1 MKSYKL
7 SILTCLALVLNQTYS
22 YSYNG
27 PVDPVKN
34 TLNTRANVTN
44 CDLVNSEDLEFS
56 PAFYQNG
63 IVFVTSHNE
72 DSKKDR
78 NIGEHF
84 FDLYYADL
92 NPNGMPSEP
101 WFFSPN
107 LNSKLHEGPV
117 SFGPDYQTIYFTR
130 NDMRNG
136 KEVVGNNGKVSLQ
149 VYMADKSPTDWINL
163 RPLPFNS
170 PDYNCAHPSI
180 TADGNHLYFAS
191 NMPGGLGGMD
201 IYRSDKVNGQWGWP
215 VNLGNAINTSGNEV
229 FPYIHNSGALFFAS
243 DGHGGF
249 GGLDLYMTN
258 NPEKS
263 KEISNIGEP
272 FNSPEDDLGF
282 LLDNEGKTG
291 YFASAR
297 SDGKGKD
304 DIYYFNMPNS
314 LVPNSEFNLAVM
326 VSDAVSG
333 NAIAGAAVYVF
344 EGTKEGYMQNSE
356 LYDLELAPSGENGE
370 LKMTLVRKPD
380 DQLGEPSSYTDDN
393 GNVLLKMQTNRN
405 YVLYVKKEGYASL
418 ERKYATF
425 NKQENYDRLDIQLQ
439 PQNCLPMNGLV
450 LNGKTGQG
458 VPSAVIKIETDCG
471 ETVEYVYT
479 NLEGHFSYCLPPN
492 CNYTLTSTKE
502 GFEKGMAAVT
512 TRDGSKNLSPTIIM
526 NPTNDMA
533 NQPVSKGSLIVLDKI
548 YYDFDQSY
556 IRKGAARDL
565 DALVVLMKR
574 YPSMK
579 VEMVAHTD
587 SRGTDDY
594 NIALSKRRAK
604 SAYNYVVNR
613 GIDASR
619 IHSFGVG
626 EQYPRNNCKDGI
638 VCNETEYQYN
648 RRTEIRVVNIEEPV
662 SFSYMDNAPEVIDR
676 KD

>member
-1 MKSYKL
+1 MKTYKL
-7 SILTCLALVLNQTYS
+7 LILTCLATLLSQTSAYN
-22 YSYNG
+22 NG
-27 PVDPVKN
+27 PLDPVIN

-44 CDLVNSEDLEFS
+44 CSIVNSEHLEFS

-63 IVFVTSHNE
+63 IVFVTSQNE
-72 DSKKDR
+72 DTKKDR

-107 LNSKLHEGPV
+107 LNSKLHEGPI
-117 SFGPDYQTIYFTR
+117 SFGPDYQSIYFTR

-136 KEVVGNNGKVSLQ
+136 KAVVGNNGKVSLQ
-149 VYMADKSPTDWINL
+149 IYTADKSPTDWVNL
-163 RPLPFNS
+163 RALSFNS
-170 PDYNCAHPSI
+170 KEYNCAHPSI

-191 NMPGGLGGMD
+191 DMPGGFGGMD

-215 VNLGNAINTSGNEV
+215 VNLGNTINTAGNEV
-229 FPYIHNSGALFFAS
+229 FPYIHNSGTMFFAS

-249 GGLDLYMTN
+249 GGLDLFMTTSPDN
-258 NPEKS
+258 AKD
-263 KEISNIGEP
+263 ISNIGAP
-272 FNSPEDDLGF
+272 FNSTEDDLGF

-297 SDGKGKD
+297 SEGKGKD
-304 DIYYFNMPNS
+304 DIYYFDLPNS
-314 LVPNSEFNLAVM
+314 LVPSSEFNLAVS
-326 VSDAVSG
+326 VSDAISG
-333 NAIAGAAVYVF
+333 NSISGAAIYVF
-344 EGTKEGYMQNSE
+344 QGTNEGYMQNTE

-380 DQLGEPSSYTDDN
+380 DQLGEPAAYTNED
-393 GNVLLKMQTNRN
+393 GNVLLKLQTNRN
-405 YVLYVKKEGYASL
+405 YVLYIKKEGYTAV
-418 ERKYATF
+418 EQKYSTF
-425 NKQENYDRLDIQLQ
+425 NRKDNYDRLNIQLQ
-439 PQNCLPMNGLV
+439 PQNCVPMNGMV
-450 LNGKTGQG
+450 RNGKTGNG
-458 VPSAVIKIETDCG
+458 VPSAVIKIENDCG
-471 ETVEYVYT
+471 QTVEYVYA
-479 NLEGHFSYCLPPN
+479 NLEGHFSFCLPKN
-492 CNYTLTSTKE
+492 CNFTLTGTKD
-502 GFEKGMAAVT
+502 GFESGVAAVT
-512 TRDGSKNLSPTIIM
+512 TRDGSQSLSPTILM
-526 NPTNDMA
+526 YPMNDMA
-533 NQPVSKGSLIVLDKI
+533 NQPVSKGSVIVLDKI

-574 YPSMK
+574 YPTMK

-594 NIALSKRRAK
+594 NIALSDRRAK

-613 GIDASR
+613 GITPSR
-619 IHSFGVG
+619 INSYGVG

-648 RRTEIRVVNIEEPV
+648 RRTEIRVVEIEEPV